1 MPRNPAGELS
11 LGEIRNLIRQHNK
24 VSVIKGV
31 DSKSRSALLKEVSD
45 MGYRVDHAG
54 KKIVRGSTALTTGKA
69 GEVKPNKTTKK
80 KNLIAGGA
88 PPVMT
93 KKKQM
98 GKRTGGAPSGGKTT
112 KKGNARKGQ
121 PVGSRLAF
129 DDTKQEA
136 NKKKKPPPIPANK
149 RGKKIKPD
157 RSKLIAGGY

>member
-54 KKIVRGSTALTTGKA
+54 KKIVRGSTTLSTGKA

-80 KNLIAGGA
+80 KKLIAGGEK
-88 PPVMT
+88 PVMT
-93 KKKQM
+93 
-98 GKRTGGAPSGGKTT
+98 T
-112 KKGNARKGQ
+112 
-121 PVGSRLAF
+121 
-129 DDTKQEA
+129 
-136 NKKKKPPPIPANK
+136 KKKPPPIPANK

-157 RSKLIAGGY
+157 RSKLIAGY